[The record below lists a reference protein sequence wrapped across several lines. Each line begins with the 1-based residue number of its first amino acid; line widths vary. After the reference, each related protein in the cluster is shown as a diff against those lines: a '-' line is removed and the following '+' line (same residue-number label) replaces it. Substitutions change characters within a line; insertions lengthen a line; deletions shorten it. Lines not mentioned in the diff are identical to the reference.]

1 MNYRKNDINITIY
14 IINSNMEG
22 VSQTDIDN
30 IIDFEPEPEPDF
42 APEIESESESESES
56 EIDFEDEAK
65 VKIKAK
71 DEVKAKVLNEC
82 EICTEKYTPKLR
94 KKITCTCNYSACK
107 QCVQTYLLSNKKPP
121 QCMMCNKAW
130 DIRFVSDNLNKT
142 FLKGDLKTHNNSLII
157 EIEKSKLPETM
168 QFVGE
173 YIIKLNF
180 EKQLRKLETERVQK
194 IEHINME
201 MNKAIGLLKK
211 PMNMKKDIER
221 KQFMMKCPNE
231 IDEKQCRGFLS
242 SQYKCDICEI
252 KVCSQCFE
260 IKGHIHVDHECKPEN
275 VASAEAIKK
284 ETKSC
289 PKCATRIFKIS
300 GCDQMWCTQCQIA
313 FSWKTGKIENGNIHN
328 PHFYNWKKDQKQQV
342 RNPGDIVCGGLI
354 DLGMIIRK
362 LRVEHIVKFA
372 KDDTSKLNGSGMT
385 KIITDIHRGIGDYR
399 WTLANFRATLQN
411 NVDSRQ
417 LRIQYLAN
425 EITEAQFYSK
435 ITKKYNAVEKIRPI
449 LDILELYNTIATENL
464 NNIQADNSIGNILK
478 IIDTLLELR
487 DYVNKEFIEVNKSYS
502 GIPYQITQFFLL
514 RKIR

>member
-1 MNYRKNDINITIY
+1 
-14 IINSNMEG
+14 MED
-22 VSQTDIDN
+22 VSQTGMEIIDN

-42 APEIESESESESES
+42 APEP
-56 EIDFEDEAK
+56 EI
-65 VKIKAK
+65 VN
-71 DEVKAKVLNEC
+71 VNVC

-94 KKITCTCNYSACK
+94 KKITCTCGYSACK

-168 QFVGE
+168 QYVGE
-173 YIIKLNF
+173 YILELNF
-180 EKQLRKLETERVQK
+180 KKQFKKLEEEKFKK
-194 IEHINME
+194 IAQIQLET
-201 MNKAIGLLKK
+201 NKAISLLKK
-211 PMNMKKDIER
+211 PIRVKKEAER

-231 IDEKQCRGFLS
+231 IGDKQCRGFLS

-260 IKGHIHVDHECKPEN
+260 IKGHIHVEHECKPEN
-275 VASAEAIKK
+275 IASAELIKK
-284 ETKSC
+284 DTKSC

-313 FSWKTGKIENGNIHN
+313 FSWKTGKIETGNIHN
-328 PHFYNWKKDQKQQV
+328 PHFYNWKTSQKQQV

-354 DLGMIIRK
+354 GLGMIIRK
-362 LRVEHIVKFA
+362 IRVNHIMNFVQ
-372 KDDTSKLNGSGMT
+372 DDTSKLSGMAMIKT
-385 KIITDIHRGIGDYR
+385 ITDIHRGIGDYR
-399 WTLANFRATLQN
+399 WTLTNFRTTLQN
-411 NVDSRQ
+411 NIDGRD

-435 ITKKYNAVEKIRPI
+435 ITKKYNAIEKIRPV
-449 LDILELYNTIATENL
+449 LDILELYNTIAIENI
-464 NNIQADNSIGNILK
+464 NTIETDNSIPNIVK
-478 IIDTLLELR
+478 IIDTLFELR

-502 GIPYQITQFFLL
+502 GIPYKITQFFLL
-514 RKIR
+514 RKLRKVR